1 MGNASRR
8 LCVAAAAAISYDTF
22 NFVSGNRGGRC
33 PEIAGTNH
41 RFDGR
46 KWQRGKHEPASFRR
60 CSQCEKTSFF
70 VNGEF
75 PFRLL
80 AERLEREPTEFPAG
94 AQQVVEIEVRRFRRQ
109 PLPLQALQ
117 FDAHLVAVVLACGNQ
132 HKEPLH
138 VRSQLGNRT
147 IVGQQ
152 AWHFSKQLLHRSKR
166 HSPYARTT
174 LMEFHCFS
182 PRSFVRVRIARGRSS
197 LIKLLLQH
205 THKYDGCT
213 TGTCTT
219 KLTPKRELA
228 ELTSQSV
235 QAGFFQPSCLRISM
249 SCGRVMAL
257 TSHPFSLQYFSE
269 NAARFCISKSWSSLA
284 PKMLCSRSPSLITD
298 IFSSWLYLLSFPR
311 GARLLHFYERST
323 LIDSVELCFA
333 AIYRDAAA

>member
-1 MGNASRR
+1 MRQSVRE
-8 LCVAAAAAISYDTF
+8 AAA
-22 NFVSGNRGGRC
+22 R
-33 PEIAGTNH
+33 
-41 RFDGR
+41 
-46 KWQRGKHEPASFRR
+46 PAP
-60 CSQCEKTSFF
+60 
-70 VNGEF
+70 V
-75 PFRLL
+75 
-80 AERLEREPTEFPAG
+80 
-94 AQQVVEIEVRRFRRQ
+94 RQ
-109 PLPLQALQ
+109 PDDRRVVNVALRQ
-117 FDAHLVAVVLACGNQ
+117 RVFVP
-132 HKEPLH
+132 KRSTRS
-138 VRSQLGNRT
+138 VRSGS
-147 IVGQQ
+147 VDGVP
-152 AWHFSKQLLHRSKR
+152 LL
-166 HSPYARTT
+166 
-174 LMEFHCFS
+174 L

-197 LIKLLLQH
+197 LIKLPVQH
-205 THKYDGCT
+205 THKRSRCT
-213 TGTCTT
+213 TGVCAT

-249 SCGRVMAL
+249 SCGRAMAL